1 MRAFIIRRLLASVFV
16 LWVVTLVTFSA
27 IFLLP
32 GDVIGAILGPEQ
44 SPDQAEALRKRLN
57 LDAPFFEQYADWIG
71 GVLQGDFGTNIR
83 TGEAVGGQLLD
94 KLKVSGQLGLMALLI
109 ALGVAVPIGMAAG
122 ARPGT
127 FFDYG
132 LTLFAVIGVSIP
144 NFFLGLALILLF
156 AVELNWFPALGFA
169 EIGDGFV
176 DNLKSLTLPAFAVG
190 IASAGSLARQVRASM
205 VEVLRQDYVRT
216 ARAKGLRERTVIAR
230 HAFRNALIPVVTVL
244 GLQMSIIVGGT
255 IIIETIFQLPGMGKF
270 VITSLLNQEVDVVQG
285 VTLVI
290 ATGVL
295 LINLVVDISYAF
307 LDPRIRYS

>member
-1 MRAFIIRRLLASVFV
+1 M
-16 LWVVTLVTFSA
+16 
-27 IFLLP
+27 
-32 GDVIGAILGPEQ
+32 
-44 SPDQAEALRKRLN
+44 
-57 LDAPFFEQYADWIG
+57 
-71 GVLQGDFGTNIR
+71 
-83 TGEAVGGQLLD
+83 
-94 KLKVSGQLGLMALLI
+94 
-109 ALGVAVPIGMAAG
+109 
-122 ARPGT
+122 
-127 FFDYG
+127 
-132 LTLFAVIGVSIP
+132 IGVSIP
-144 NFFLGLALILLF
+144 NFFLALALILLF
-156 AVELNWFPALGFA
+156 AVELHWFPALGFT

-176 DNLKSLTLPAFAVG
+176 ANLKSLTLPAFAVG
-190 IASAGSLARQVRASM
+190 NASAGSLARQVRASM
-205 VEVLRQDYVRT
+205 VEVLQQDYVRT

-295 LINLVVDISYAF
+295 LINLIVDISYAY